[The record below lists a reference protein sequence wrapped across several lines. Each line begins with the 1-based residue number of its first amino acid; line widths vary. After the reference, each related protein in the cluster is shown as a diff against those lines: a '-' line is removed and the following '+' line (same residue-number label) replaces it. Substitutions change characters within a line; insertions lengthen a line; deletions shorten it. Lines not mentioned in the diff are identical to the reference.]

1 MRATSLMQQMR
12 RVRDERGGLVA
23 DKVILIGLPALL
35 VIAAV
40 CHFVFGVG
48 WLTIAAVWG
57 ILTAAAVLLVLG
69 VLAYD
74 RWQQAQPRHRDERG
88 AVTAY
93 VVLFTVAL
101 IAVAGL
107 VIDGGY
113 ALGARR
119 EAMNQAEQAA
129 RAGADALDQ
138 GALRSG
144 HTYVDPNRAVGA
156 AQSYLAQVGAHGSVS
171 VNGGR
176 VTVTVSK
183 KQKTTLLAAVGV
195 GSMPVKATAT
205 ALSINE
211 DDQP

>member
-1 MRATSLMQQMR
+1 MTTA
-12 RVRDERGGLVA
+12 ER
-23 DKVILIGLPALL
+23 VILITTPAWVVVTIIERFVLGMSWWSIWAIWGSL
-35 VIAAV
+35 AAA
-40 CHFVFGVG
+40 G
-48 WLTIAAVWG
+48 WLL
-57 ILTAAAVLLVLG
+57 ILAICT
-69 VLAYD
+69 YH
-74 RWQQAQPRHRDERG
+74 RWQMRPRLRDERG

-93 VVLFTVAL
+93 VVLFAVAL
-101 IAVAGL
+101 LAVAGL

-129 RAGADALDQ
+129 RVGADALDQ

-144 HTYVDPNRAVGA
+144 QTYVDPGRAVGA
-156 AQSYLAQVGAHGSVS
+156 AQAYLAQVGARGTVS
-171 VNGGR
+171 VDGGR

-183 KQKTTLLAAVGV
+183 SQNTTILAAVGV
-195 GSMPVKATAT
+195 GSMPVKASAS

>member
-1 MRATSLMQQMR
+1 MTTA
-12 RVRDERGGLVA
+12 ER
-23 DKVILIGLPALL
+23 VILITTPAW
-35 VIAAV
+35 AV
-40 CHFVFGVG
+40 V
-48 WLTIAAVWG
+48 TIIERFALGMSWWTIWAIWG
-57 ILTAAAVLLVLG
+57 SLAAAGMLLI
-69 VLAYD
+69 LAICTYHW
-74 RWQQAQPRHRDERG
+74 WQMRPRLRDERG

-93 VVLFTVAL
+93 VVLISVAL
-101 IAVAGL
+101 LAVAGL

-129 RAGADALDQ
+129 RVGADALDQ

-144 HTYVDPNRAVGA
+144 QTYVDPGRAVGA
-156 AQSYLAQVGAHGSVS
+156 AQAYLAQVGARGSVS
-171 VNGGR
+171 VDGGR

-183 KQKTTLLAAVGV
+183 SQPTTILAAVGV
-195 GSMPVKATAT
+195 GSMPVKASAS

>member
-1 MRATSLMQQMR
+1 MTTVDRVILITTPTWAMVTIIERFALGMSWTSIWAIWGGLYAACALLILAMFLYSWYQER
-12 RVRDERGGLVA
+12 PRPHDERGN
-23 DKVILIGLPALL
+23 
-35 VIAAV
+35 
-40 CHFVFGVG
+40 
-48 WLTIAAVWG
+48 
-57 ILTAAAVLLVLG
+57 
-69 VLAYD
+69 
-74 RWQQAQPRHRDERG
+74 
-88 AVTAY
+88 VTAY
-93 VVLFTVAL
+93 VVLFAVAL
-101 IAVAGL
+101 LAVAGL

-129 RAGADALDQ
+129 RVGADALDQ

-144 HTYVDPNRAVGA
+144 QTYVDPGRAVGA
-156 AQSYLAQVGAHGSVS
+156 AQAYLAQVGARGNVS

-183 KQKTTLLAAVGV
+183 SQKTTILAAVGV
-195 GSMPVKATAT
+195 GTMPIKASAS